1 MESIKEIHV
10 NGELAPELLHLF
22 RIQTL
27 PWRSLDD
34 SVTITIY
41 LDSFC
46 TLSSFG
52 FQFWAMCH
60 ADSVRIAYG
69 SITASGDCSWVSLP
83 SDAIKLS
90 ESVINRTVDVVKP
103 GFACDRIRIEMSHGH
118 LDGFFHRYHI
128 GIKRMNI
135 EATHLSRATPD
146 PIVEEGS
153 KVVQLTAPISIKPTP
168 MTSGR
173 RTMRRDPLFV
183 FPQAA
188 GVFAALYQR
197 RTSPWQL
204 LSAKSRHKEKIRE
217 RLSQPPEERYLL
229 PRLGTPTNS
238 SLPSRGDV
246 LRRCQ
251 IR

>member
-22 RIQTL
+22 RVQTV

-52 FQFWAMCH
+52 LQFWAMCH
-60 ADSVRIAYG
+60 ADSVRISYG
-69 SITASGDCSWVSLP
+69 SNTGSGDCSWVFLP
-83 SDAIKLS
+83 SDAMKCS
-90 ESVINRTVDVVKP
+90 ANVINRTVEVVKS

-118 LDGFFHRYHI
+118 LDEFFHRYHI
-128 GIKRMNI
+128 GIKRMSI
-135 EATHLSRATPD
+135 EATPISRVTPD
-146 PIVEEGS
+146 AIVEEVS
-153 KVVQLTAPISIKPTP
+153 KVVPLTAPISIKPTP
-168 MTSGR
+168 KTSGR

-183 FPQAA
+183 FPQAVD
-188 GVFAALYQR
+188 VFAALYQR
-197 RTSPWQL
+197 CASPWQL
-204 LSAKSRHKEKIRE
+204 LSVKSRHREKIRE
-217 RLSQPPEERYLL
+217 RLSQPPDERYLL
-229 PRLGTPTNS
+229 PRLGTPTHS

-246 LRRCQ
+246 LRRFQ
-251 IR
+251 TR